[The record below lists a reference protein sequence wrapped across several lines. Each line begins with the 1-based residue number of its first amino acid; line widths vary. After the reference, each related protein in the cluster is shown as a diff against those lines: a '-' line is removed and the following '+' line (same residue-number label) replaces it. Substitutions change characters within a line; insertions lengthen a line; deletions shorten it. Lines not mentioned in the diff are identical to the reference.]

1 MLLSIREVPC
11 VVDLPV
17 FPAIA
22 AVEAAGPRL
31 GTAMLK
37 ATSPRYLLV
46 LSCVVL
52 SGCAEFGNWLHN
64 DFKVGPDYFKP
75 AAPIADQWIDF
86 NDRRV
91 ISDAHYVDD
100 AAWWTAFGDPG
111 LDHLM
116 QVSFSENLS
125 LRAASMRVLQAQSQ
139 RAIAA
144 GFLLPQSQEAFGNYQ
159 HIQLSAAGNSLGLPQ
174 AALPRTLD
182 FWSTGFNASW
192 ELDVWGRIRRDLE
205 SANANLDVSVE
216 NYDDVL
222 VMLLAET
229 ALAYT
234 EMREFEQRLAYAR
247 ANVETQKG
255 SLALAQSR
263 FNNGAV
269 SELDV
274 TQARSNL
281 AQTEALIP
289 VLAKGL
295 RLANNRLCV
304 LLGTPPRDLRPEIGP
319 GPIPETSSEVVVGIP
334 ADLLR
339 RRPDVRRA
347 EREVALQS
355 AQIGVAVA
363 DLFPTFR
370 INGTLSWS
378 AQEFSDLFSSAAN
391 GGNIGPSFNWNILNY
406 GRIMNNVRVQDARF
420 QELAIKYQQTVLEAN
435 AETEDAIVSFLETQ
449 EQVKSLAESVTASER
464 SVELALTQYREG
476 AIDFNRVFNLES
488 TLVQQQD
495 QLAIAEAEVATSLI
509 RIYKALGGGWQIRLQ
524 QHGAAPVAPEL
535 IRVPEPPEA
544 GIIEENEELVAPE
557 SP

>member
-1 MLLSIREVPC
+1 
-11 VVDLPV
+11 
-17 FPAIA
+17 
-22 AVEAAGPRL
+22 
-31 GTAMLK
+31 MLK

-52 SGCAEFGNWLHN
+52 SGCAEFGNWLRN

-144 GFLLPQSQEAFGNYQ
+144 GFLLPQLQEAVGSYQ
-159 HIQLSAAGNSLGLPQ
+159 HIQISAAGNSLGLSQ
-174 AALPRTLD
+174 ALLPRTTD
-182 FWSTGFNASW
+182 FWSTGFNANW
-192 ELDVWGRIRRDLE
+192 ELDLWGRIRRDLE

-222 VMLLAET
+222 VCLLAET
-229 ALAYT
+229 AVAYT
-234 EMREFEQRLAYAR
+234 EMRGFEQRLAYAR

-281 AQTEALIP
+281 AQTEARIP
-289 VLAKGL
+289 VLTKRL

-319 GPIPETSSEVVVGIP
+319 GPIPKTSPEVVVGIP

-370 INGTLSWS
+370 INGTLSWR
-378 AQEFSDLFSSAAN
+378 AQEFSDLFTSAAN

-449 EQVKSLAESVTASER
+449 EQVKALAESVAASER

-524 QHGAAPVAPEL
+524 QHVASPVAPEL
-535 IRVPEPPEA
+535 ISVPEPPEA